1 VPAFIEGMGHSRH
14 YTQVNETGTI
24 SDFDEAGEF
33 GVIDS
38 DDGRM
43 LLFNLKNVP
52 ASQHR
57 RFRVGARVRFEA
69 HENPLAPRA
78 VGLKVVQPS
87 SEAGSAGR

>member
-1 VPAFIEGMGHSRH
+1 MNQMRHSA
-14 YTQVNETGTI
+14 QECATGTI

-52 ASQHR
+52 PSEHQ
-57 RFRVGARVRFEA
+57 RFTVGTRVQFEA

-78 VGLKVVQPS
+78 VGLKVVKATPQ
-87 SEAGSAGR
+87 RRH